1 MKPRIAILISGGGSN
16 MVSLVKAI
24 KYNKINAL
32 PAIVISNNS
41 NAAGL
46 DKATELN
53 IPTRYIDHRKFS
65 GNREAFERRLHN
77 LLQDEKIDII
87 CLAGF
92 MRILTKSFIDRW
104 NNKILNIHPSL
115 LPKYKGLNT
124 HQRVINEGEI
134 YHGSSVH
141 FVIPELDEGP
151 CIIQYRLKI
160 NPADDAESLKNRVQK
175 GEYKIYSEAISHFIS
190 GTIKMENNKM

>member
-16 MVSLVKAI
+16 MISLVNAI

-46 DKATELN
+46 DKAAELK

-65 GNREAFERRLHN
+65 GNREEFEKRLHN

-92 MRILTKSFIDRW
+92 MRILTKSFIDQW

-124 HQRVINEGEI
+124 HQRAIDAYDKISGC
-134 YHGSSVH
+134 SVH
-141 FVIPELDEGP
+141 IVTSELDGGLVLGQRTVDIESTDTAKTLAEKVLIEEHILYP
-151 CIIQYRLKI
+151 EILNKFI
-160 NPADDAESLKNRVQK
+160 NDRYMK
-175 GEYKIYSEAISHFIS
+175 
-190 GTIKMENNKM
+190 

>member
-16 MVSLVKAI
+16 MVSLINAI

-46 DKATELN
+46 DKAAELN

-65 GNREAFERRLHN
+65 GNREAFEKRLNN

-92 MRILTKSFIDRW
+92 MRILTKSFIDQW

-124 HQRVINEGEI
+124 HQRAIDAFDKISGC
-134 YHGSSVH
+134 SVH
-141 FVIPELDEGP
+141 IVTSELDGGLVLGQRTVDIESTDTARTLAEKVLIEEHILYP
-151 CIIQYRLKI
+151 EILNKFI
-160 NPADDAESLKNRVQK
+160 NDR
-175 GEYKIYSEAISHFIS
+175 Y
-190 GTIKMENNKM
+190 IK

>member
-16 MVSLVKAI
+16 MVSLINAI

-46 DKATELN
+46 DKAADLD

-65 GNREAFERRLHN
+65 GNREAFEKRLN
-77 LLQDEKIDII
+77 SLLQDEKIDII

-92 MRILTKSFIDRW
+92 MRILTKSFIDQW

-124 HQRVINEGEI
+124 HQRAIDAFDKISGC
-134 YHGSSVH
+134 SVH
-141 FVIPELDEGP
+141 IVTSELDGGLVLGQRTVDIESTDTARTLAEKVLIEEHILYP
-151 CIIQYRLKI
+151 EILNKFI
-160 NPADDAESLKNRVQK
+160 NDR
-175 GEYKIYSEAISHFIS
+175 Y
-190 GTIKMENNKM
+190 IK

>member
-16 MVSLVKAI
+16 MISLVNAI

-46 DKATELN
+46 DKAADLD

-65 GNREAFERRLHN
+65 GNREAFEKRLNN

-92 MRILTKSFIDRW
+92 MRILTKSFIDQW

-124 HQRVINEGEI
+124 HQRAIDAYDKISGC
-134 YHGSSVH
+134 SVH
-141 FVIPELDEGP
+141 IVTSELDGGLVLGQRTVDIESTDTARTLAEKVLIEEHILYP
-151 CIIQYRLKI
+151 EILNKFI
-160 NPADDAESLKNRVQK
+160 NDR
-175 GEYKIYSEAISHFIS
+175 Y
-190 GTIKMENNKM
+190 IK

>member
-16 MVSLVKAI
+16 MVSLINAI

-46 DKATELN
+46 DKAADLD

-65 GNREAFERRLHN
+65 GNREAFEKRLNN
-77 LLQDEKIDII
+77 LLQNEKIDII

-92 MRILTKSFIDRW
+92 MRILTKSFIDQW

-124 HQRVINEGEI
+124 HQRAIDAFDKISGC
-134 YHGSSVH
+134 SVH
-141 FVIPELDEGP
+141 IVTSELDGGLVLGQRTVDIESTDTARTLAEKVLIEEHILYP
-151 CIIQYRLKI
+151 EILNKFI
-160 NPADDAESLKNRVQK
+160 NDR
-175 GEYKIYSEAISHFIS
+175 Y
-190 GTIKMENNKM
+190 IK

>member
-16 MVSLVKAI
+16 MVSLINAI

-46 DKATELN
+46 DKAADLD

-65 GNREAFERRLHN
+65 GNREAFEKRLNN

-92 MRILTKSFIDRW
+92 MRILTKSFIDQW

-124 HQRVINEGEI
+124 HQRAIDAYDKISGC
-134 YHGSSVH
+134 SVH
-141 FVIPELDEGP
+141 IVTSELDGGLVLGQRTVDIESTDTAKTLAEKVLIEEHILYP
-151 CIIQYRLKI
+151 EILNKFI
-160 NPADDAESLKNRVQK
+160 NDR
-175 GEYKIYSEAISHFIS
+175 Y
-190 GTIKMENNKM
+190 IK

>member
-16 MVSLVKAI
+16 MISLVNAI

-46 DKATELN
+46 DKAADLD

-65 GNREAFERRLHN
+65 GNREAFEKRLNN

-92 MRILTKSFIDRW
+92 MRILTKSFIDQW

-124 HQRVINEGEI
+124 HQRAIDAFDKISGC
-134 YHGSSVH
+134 SVH
-141 FVIPELDEGP
+141 IVTSELDGGLVLGQRTVDIESTDTAKTLAEKVLIEEHILYP
-151 CIIQYRLKI
+151 EILNKFI
-160 NPADDAESLKNRVQK
+160 NDRYMK
-175 GEYKIYSEAISHFIS
+175 
-190 GTIKMENNKM
+190 

>member
-16 MVSLVKAI
+16 MISLIKAI
-24 KYNKINAL
+24 KSNEINAL

-46 DKATELN
+46 TKAAELN
-53 IPTRYIDHRKFS
+53 IPTRYIDHQKFS
-65 GNREAFERRLHN
+65 GNIEAFEKCLHN
-77 LLQDEKIDII
+77 LLQYEKIDII

-92 MRILTKSFIDRW
+92 MRILTKSFIDQW

-124 HQRVINEGEI
+124 HQRAIDAFDKISGC
-134 YHGSSVH
+134 SVH
-141 FVIPELDEGP
+141 IVTSELDGGLVLGQRTVDIETTDTAKTLAEKVLIEEHILYP
-151 CIIQYRLKI
+151 EVLSKFI
-160 NPADDAESLKNRVQK
+160 NDR
-175 GEYKIYSEAISHFIS
+175 Y
-190 GTIKMENNKM
+190 IK

>member
-16 MVSLVKAI
+16 MVSLINAI

-46 DKATELN
+46 DKAAELN

-65 GNREAFERRLHN
+65 GNREEFEKRLHN

-92 MRILTKSFIDRW
+92 MRILTKSFIDQW

-124 HQRVINEGEI
+124 HQRAIDAFDKISGC
-134 YHGSSVH
+134 SVH
-141 FVIPELDEGP
+141 IVTSELDGGLVLGQRTVDIESTDTARTLAEKVLIEEHILYP
-151 CIIQYRLKI
+151 EILNKFI
-160 NPADDAESLKNRVQK
+160 NDR
-175 GEYKIYSEAISHFIS
+175 Y
-190 GTIKMENNKM
+190 IK

>member
-65 GNREAFERRLHN
+65 GNREAFEKRLHS

-92 MRILTKSFIDRW
+92 MRILTKSFIDQW

-124 HQRVINEGEI
+124 HQRAIDAYDKISGC
-134 YHGSSVH
+134 SVH
-141 FVIPELDEGP
+141 IVTSELDGGLVLGQRTVDIESTDTAKTLAEKVLIEEHILYP
-151 CIIQYRLKI
+151 EILNKFI
-160 NPADDAESLKNRVQK
+160 NDRYMK
-175 GEYKIYSEAISHFIS
+175 
-190 GTIKMENNKM
+190 

>member
-46 DKATELN
+46 DKAAELN

-65 GNREAFERRLHN
+65 GNREAFEKRLHS

-92 MRILTKSFIDRW
+92 MRILTKSFIDQW

-124 HQRVINEGEI
+124 HQRAIDAFDKISGC
-134 YHGSSVH
+134 SVH
-141 FVIPELDEGP
+141 IVTSELDGGLVLGQRTVDIESTDTARTLAEKVLIEEHILYP
-151 CIIQYRLKI
+151 EILNKFI
-160 NPADDAESLKNRVQK
+160 NDRYMK
-175 GEYKIYSEAISHFIS
+175 
-190 GTIKMENNKM
+190 

>member
-16 MVSLVKAI
+16 MISLVNAI

-46 DKATELN
+46 DKAADLD

-65 GNREAFERRLHN
+65 GNREAFEKRLNN

-92 MRILTKSFIDRW
+92 MRILTKSFIDQW

-124 HQRVINEGEI
+124 HQRAIDAFDKISGC
-134 YHGSSVH
+134 SVH
-141 FVIPELDEGP
+141 IVTSELDGGLVLGQRTVDIESTDTARTLAEKVLIEEHILYP
-151 CIIQYRLKI
+151 EILNKFI
-160 NPADDAESLKNRVQK
+160 NDR
-175 GEYKIYSEAISHFIS
+175 Y
-190 GTIKMENNKM
+190 IK

>member
-16 MVSLVKAI
+16 MVSLINAI

-46 DKATELN
+46 DKAADLD

-65 GNREAFERRLHN
+65 GNREAFEKRLNN
-77 LLQDEKIDII
+77 LLQDKKIDII

-92 MRILTKSFIDRW
+92 MRILTKSFIDQW

-124 HQRVINEGEI
+124 HQRAIDAFDKISGC
-134 YHGSSVH
+134 SVH
-141 FVIPELDEGP
+141 IVTSELDGGLVLGQRTVDIESTDTARTLAEKVLIEEHILYP
-151 CIIQYRLKI
+151 EILNKFI
-160 NPADDAESLKNRVQK
+160 NDR
-175 GEYKIYSEAISHFIS
+175 Y
-190 GTIKMENNKM
+190 IK

>member
-16 MVSLVKAI
+16 MVSLINAI

-46 DKATELN
+46 DKAAELN

-65 GNREAFERRLHN
+65 GNREAFEKRLHS

-92 MRILTKSFIDRW
+92 MRILTKSFIDQW

-124 HQRVINEGEI
+124 HQRAIDAFDKISGC
-134 YHGSSVH
+134 SVH
-141 FVIPELDEGP
+141 IVTSELDGGLVLGQRTVDIESTDTAKTLAEKVLIEEHILYP
-151 CIIQYRLKI
+151 EILNKFI
-160 NPADDAESLKNRVQK
+160 NDRYMK
-175 GEYKIYSEAISHFIS
+175 
-190 GTIKMENNKM
+190 

>member
-16 MVSLVKAI
+16 MVSLINAI

-32 PAIVISNNS
+32 PVIVISNNS

-46 DKATELN
+46 DKAADLD

-65 GNREAFERRLHN
+65 GNREAFEKRLNN
-77 LLQDEKIDII
+77 LLQNEKIDII

-92 MRILTKSFIDRW
+92 MRILTKSFIDQW

-124 HQRVINEGEI
+124 HQRAIDAFDKISGC
-134 YHGSSVH
+134 SVH
-141 FVIPELDEGP
+141 IVTSELDGGLVLGQRTVDIESTDTARTLAEKVLIEEHILYP
-151 CIIQYRLKI
+151 EILNKFI
-160 NPADDAESLKNRVQK
+160 NDR
-175 GEYKIYSEAISHFIS
+175 Y
-190 GTIKMENNKM
+190 IK

>member
-16 MVSLVKAI
+16 MVSLINAI

-46 DKATELN
+46 DKAAELN

-65 GNREAFERRLHN
+65 GNREEFEKRLHN

-92 MRILTKSFIDRW
+92 MRILTKSFIDQW

-124 HQRVINEGEI
+124 HQRAIDAYDKISGC
-134 YHGSSVH
+134 SVH
-141 FVIPELDEGP
+141 IVTSELDGGLVLGQRTVDIESTDTAKTLAEKVLIEEHILYP
-151 CIIQYRLKI
+151 EILNKFI
-160 NPADDAESLKNRVQK
+160 NDR
-175 GEYKIYSEAISHFIS
+175 Y
-190 GTIKMENNKM
+190 IK

>member
-16 MVSLVKAI
+16 MVSLINAI

-46 DKATELN
+46 DKAAELN

-65 GNREAFERRLHN
+65 GNREAFEKRLNN

-92 MRILTKSFIDRW
+92 MRILTKSFIDQW

-124 HQRVINEGEI
+124 HQRAIDAFDKISGC
-134 YHGSSVH
+134 SVH
-141 FVIPELDEGP
+141 IVTSELDGGLVLGQRTVDIESTDTAKTLAEKVLIEEHILYP
-151 CIIQYRLKI
+151 EILNKFI
-160 NPADDAESLKNRVQK
+160 NDRYMK
-175 GEYKIYSEAISHFIS
+175 
-190 GTIKMENNKM
+190 

>member
-46 DKATELN
+46 DKAADLD

-65 GNREAFERRLHN
+65 GNREAFEKRLNN

-92 MRILTKSFIDRW
+92 MRILTKSFIDQW

-124 HQRVINEGEI
+124 HQRAIDAFDKISGC
-134 YHGSSVH
+134 SVH
-141 FVIPELDEGP
+141 IVTSELDGGLVLGQRTVDIESTDTARTLAEKVLIEEHILYP
-151 CIIQYRLKI
+151 EILNKFI
-160 NPADDAESLKNRVQK
+160 NDR
-175 GEYKIYSEAISHFIS
+175 Y
-190 GTIKMENNKM
+190 IK

>member
-16 MVSLVKAI
+16 MVSLINAI

-46 DKATELN
+46 DKAADLD

-65 GNREAFERRLHN
+65 GNREAFEKRLNN

-92 MRILTKSFIDRW
+92 MRILTKSFIDQW

-124 HQRVINEGEI
+124 HQRAIDAFDKISGC
-134 YHGSSVH
+134 SVH
-141 FVIPELDEGP
+141 IVTSELDGGLVLGQRTVDIESTDTARTLAEKVLIEEHILYP
-151 CIIQYRLKI
+151 EILNKFI
-160 NPADDAESLKNRVQK
+160 NDRYMK
-175 GEYKIYSEAISHFIS
+175 
-190 GTIKMENNKM
+190 

>member
-16 MVSLVKAI
+16 MVSLINAI

-46 DKATELN
+46 DKAADLD

-65 GNREAFERRLHN
+65 GNREAFEKRLNN

-92 MRILTKSFIDRW
+92 MRILTKSFIDQW

-124 HQRVINEGEI
+124 HQRAIDAFDKISGC
-134 YHGSSVH
+134 SVH
-141 FVIPELDEGP
+141 IVTSELDGGLVLGQRTVDIESTDTARTLAEKVLIEEHILYP
-151 CIIQYRLKI
+151 EILNKFI
-160 NPADDAESLKNRVQK
+160 NDR
-175 GEYKIYSEAISHFIS
+175 Y
-190 GTIKMENNKM
+190 IK

>member
-16 MVSLVKAI
+16 MVSLINAI

-46 DKATELN
+46 DKAADLD

-65 GNREAFERRLHN
+65 GNREVFEKRLHN

-92 MRILTKSFIDRW
+92 MRILTKSFIDQW

-124 HQRVINEGEI
+124 HQRAIDAFDKISGC
-134 YHGSSVH
+134 SVH
-141 FVIPELDEGP
+141 IVTSELDGGLVLGQRTVDIESTDTASTLAEKVLIEEHILYP
-151 CIIQYRLKI
+151 EILNKFI
-160 NPADDAESLKNRVQK
+160 NDR
-175 GEYKIYSEAISHFIS
+175 Y
-190 GTIKMENNKM
+190 IK

>member
-16 MVSLVKAI
+16 MISLVNAI

-46 DKATELN
+46 DKAADLD

-65 GNREAFERRLHN
+65 GNREAFEKRLN
-77 LLQDEKIDII
+77 NILQDEKIDII

-92 MRILTKSFIDRW
+92 MRILTKSFIDQW

-124 HQRVINEGEI
+124 HQRAIDAYDKISGC
-134 YHGSSVH
+134 SVH
-141 FVIPELDEGP
+141 IVTSELDGGLVLGQRTVDIESTDTAKTLAEKVLIEEHILYP
-151 CIIQYRLKI
+151 EILNKFI
-160 NPADDAESLKNRVQK
+160 NDRYMK
-175 GEYKIYSEAISHFIS
+175 
-190 GTIKMENNKM
+190 

>member
-16 MVSLVKAI
+16 MISLVNAI

-92 MRILTKSFIDRW
+92 MRILTKSFIDQW

-124 HQRVINEGEI
+124 HQRAIDAYDKISGC
-134 YHGSSVH
+134 SVH
-141 FVIPELDEGP
+141 IVTSELDGGLVLGQRTVDIESTDTAKTLAEKVLIEEHILYP
-151 CIIQYRLKI
+151 EILNKFI
-160 NPADDAESLKNRVQK
+160 NDRYMK
-175 GEYKIYSEAISHFIS
+175 
-190 GTIKMENNKM
+190 

>member
-16 MVSLVKAI
+16 MISLVNAI

-32 PAIVISNNS
+32 PAIIISNNS

-46 DKATELN
+46 DKAAELN

-65 GNREAFERRLHN
+65 GNREAFEKRLHS

-92 MRILTKSFIDRW
+92 MRILTKSFIDQW

-124 HQRVINEGEI
+124 HQRAIDAFDKISGC
-134 YHGSSVH
+134 SVH
-141 FVIPELDEGP
+141 IVTSELDGGLILGQRTVDIESTDTAKTLAEKVLIEEHILYP
-151 CIIQYRLKI
+151 EILNKFI
-160 NPADDAESLKNRVQK
+160 NDRYMK
-175 GEYKIYSEAISHFIS
+175 
-190 GTIKMENNKM
+190 

>member
-16 MVSLVKAI
+16 MISLVNAI

-46 DKATELN
+46 DKAAELN

-65 GNREAFERRLHN
+65 GNREEFEKRLHN

-92 MRILTKSFIDRW
+92 MRILTKSFIDQW

-124 HQRVINEGEI
+124 HQRAIDAYDKISGC
-134 YHGSSVH
+134 SVH
-141 FVIPELDEGP
+141 IVTSELDGGLVLGQRTVDIESTDTAKTLAEKVLIEEHILYP
-151 CIIQYRLKI
+151 EILNKFI
-160 NPADDAESLKNRVQK
+160 NDRYMK
-175 GEYKIYSEAISHFIS
+175 
-190 GTIKMENNKM
+190 

>member
-16 MVSLVKAI
+16 MISLVNAI

-46 DKATELN
+46 DKAADLD

-65 GNREAFERRLHN
+65 GNREAFEKRLNN

-92 MRILTKSFIDRW
+92 MRILTKSFIDQW

-124 HQRVINEGEI
+124 HQRAIDAFDKISGC
-134 YHGSSVH
+134 SVH
-141 FVIPELDEGP
+141 IVTSELDGGLVLGQRTVDIESTDTARTLAEKVLIEEHILYP
-151 CIIQYRLKI
+151 EILNKFI
-160 NPADDAESLKNRVQK
+160 NDRYMK
-175 GEYKIYSEAISHFIS
+175 
-190 GTIKMENNKM
+190 

>member
-16 MVSLVKAI
+16 MVSLVNAI

-46 DKATELN
+46 DKAADLD

-65 GNREAFERRLHN
+65 GNREAFEKRLNN

-92 MRILTKSFIDRW
+92 MRILTKSFIDQW

-124 HQRVINEGEI
+124 HQRAIDAFDKISGC
-134 YHGSSVH
+134 SVH
-141 FVIPELDEGP
+141 IVTSELDGGLVLGQRTVDIESTDTARTLAEKVLIEEHILYP
-151 CIIQYRLKI
+151 EILNKFI
-160 NPADDAESLKNRVQK
+160 NDR
-175 GEYKIYSEAISHFIS
+175 Y
-190 GTIKMENNKM
+190 IK

>member
-16 MVSLVKAI
+16 MVSLINAI

-46 DKATELN
+46 DKAADLD

-65 GNREAFERRLHN
+65 GNREAFEKRLNN

-92 MRILTKSFIDRW
+92 MRILTKSFIDQW

-124 HQRVINEGEI
+124 HQRAIDAFDKISGC
-134 YHGSSVH
+134 SVH
-141 FVIPELDEGP
+141 IVTSELDGGLVLGQRTVDIESTDTAKTLAEKVLIEEHILYP
-151 CIIQYRLKI
+151 EILNKFI
-160 NPADDAESLKNRVQK
+160 NDR
-175 GEYKIYSEAISHFIS
+175 Y
-190 GTIKMENNKM
+190 IK

>member
-16 MVSLVKAI
+16 MISLVNAI

-46 DKATELN
+46 DKAAELN

-65 GNREAFERRLHN
+65 GNREAFEKRLHS

-92 MRILTKSFIDRW
+92 MRILTKSFIDQW

-124 HQRVINEGEI
+124 HQRAIDAFDKISGC
-134 YHGSSVH
+134 SVH
-141 FVIPELDEGP
+141 IVTSELDGGLVLGQRTVDIESTDTARTLAEKVLIEEHILYP
-151 CIIQYRLKI
+151 EILNKFI
-160 NPADDAESLKNRVQK
+160 NDRYMK
-175 GEYKIYSEAISHFIS
+175 
-190 GTIKMENNKM
+190 

>member
-16 MVSLVKAI
+16 MISLVNAI

-46 DKATELN
+46 DKAAELN

-65 GNREAFERRLHN
+65 GNREAFEKRLHS

-92 MRILTKSFIDRW
+92 MRILTKSFIDQW

-124 HQRVINEGEI
+124 HQRAIDAYDKISGC
-134 YHGSSVH
+134 SVH
-141 FVIPELDEGP
+141 IVTSELDGGLVLGQRTVDIESTDTAKTLAEKVLIEEHILYP
-151 CIIQYRLKI
+151 EILNKFI
-160 NPADDAESLKNRVQK
+160 NDRYMK
-175 GEYKIYSEAISHFIS
+175 
-190 GTIKMENNKM
+190 

>member
-16 MVSLVKAI
+16 MVSLINAI

-46 DKATELN
+46 DKAAELN

-65 GNREAFERRLHN
+65 GNREAFEKRLHS

-92 MRILTKSFIDRW
+92 MRILTKSFIDQW

-124 HQRVINEGEI
+124 HQRAIDAYDKISGC
-134 YHGSSVH
+134 SVH
-141 FVIPELDEGP
+141 IVTSELDGGLVLGQRTVDIESTDTAKTLAEKVLIEEHILYP
-151 CIIQYRLKI
+151 EILNKFI
-160 NPADDAESLKNRVQK
+160 NDRYMK
-175 GEYKIYSEAISHFIS
+175 
-190 GTIKMENNKM
+190 

>member
-16 MVSLVKAI
+16 MISLVNAI

-46 DKATELN
+46 DKAAELN

-65 GNREAFERRLHN
+65 GNREEFEKRLHN

-124 HQRVINEGEI
+124 HQRAIDAFDKISGC
-134 YHGSSVH
+134 SVH
-141 FVIPELDEGP
+141 IVTSELDGGLVLGQRTVDIESTDTAKTLAEKVLIEEHILYP
-151 CIIQYRLKI
+151 EILNKFI
-160 NPADDAESLKNRVQK
+160 NDRYMK
-175 GEYKIYSEAISHFIS
+175 
-190 GTIKMENNKM
+190 